1 MSAELDAVAGHRGRE
16 DLAERVVRVLEGRLQ
31 EVLDEVRRRPSTAG
45 TPRKPAR
52 IEPTAR
58 ICSGTIIVFG
68 DSWTCFA
75 CSAVPRKLPPKVIQ

>member
-1 MSAELDAVAGHRGRE
+1 MSPSSTPWPGTGALKTSPSAWCACSKAGSMKCSMKFPP
-16 DLAERVVRVLEGRLQ
+16 
-31 EVLDEVRRRPSTAG
+31 PSTAG

-52 IEPTAR
+52 IEPAAR
-58 ICSGTIIVFG
+58 ICSGTIMVFG